1 MALQEKKDQLV
12 KWFVSSCHLS
22 PIEAQICVA
31 GVVVVSLGTLLLLAL
46 NWDAKVLAILLS
58 LSLFGSATS
67 FISALALLKGEL
79 IQESFCISIP
89 FDTLSNNL
97 PDLTGLMTSTDLPN
111 DSIVVA
117 RYTELANIALAKPV
131 SMKKIKTKD
140 QRKARQIQ
148 CDIGSHFCGELLQ
161 YQILRLIYYVQ
172 RNMLLSMKLGQED
185 EEELEGEGIQNPIP
199 STVPKR
205 PTSTMMLTK
214 TSVCP
219 GDRLWDMVSG
229 NRFAQLKSEQ
239 LFWKNSRFLVPD
251 NTSVSLNY
259 VVSSPIA
266 GKEGYNVRFVKPMFF
281 DLGYTVIPIA
291 ITDLG
296 VLPPGLYLSD
306 EVSETVRTFK
316 YVIQMTAS
324 FDRLTSGNLQTDELK
339 EWVRWLFRRLRRSL
353 ADAPEIVSDIPS
365 PVKKKSNTVKPD
377 PALETAPQASDTMDT
392 PESIAVAS
400 DVVSDRVEGV

>member
-1 MALQEKKDQLV
+1 MALQEKKDKLV

-22 PIEAQICVA
+22 HIEAQICVA

-58 LSLFGSATS
+58 LSLCGSVTS
-67 FISALALLKGEL
+67 FVSSLALLKGEY
-79 IQESFCISIP
+79 IQESFSVSIP

-97 PDLTGLMTSTDLPN
+97 PDLTGLMGYTDLPN
-111 DSIVVA
+111 DSIILA
-117 RYTELANIALAKPV
+117 RYTEMMNIGFAKPV
-131 SMKKIKTKD
+131 SIKKIKDRKRAAQM
-140 QRKARQIQ
+140 QRE
-148 CDIGSHFCGELLQ
+148 IGSHFCGELLQ

-172 RNMLLSMKLGQED
+172 RNMFLSMKLGQED
-185 EEELEGEGIQNPIP
+185 EQEAEEGRKNMTQ
-199 STVPKR
+199 STVSKR

-219 GDRLWDMVSG
+219 GERLWEIVSG

-239 LFWKNSRFLVPD
+239 LFWKNGRFLLPD
-251 NTSVSLNY
+251 NTNVSLNY

-296 VLPPGLYLSD
+296 VLPPGLYLPD
-306 EVSETVRTFK
+306 EAAETVRTFK
-316 YVIQMTAS
+316 YVVQMTAN

-339 EWVRWLFRRLRRSL
+339 EWVRWLFRRIRRSL
-353 ADAPEIVSDIPS
+353 ADAPEIIPDL
-365 PVKKKSNTVKPD
+365 PPPITKKYNPAQPD
-377 PALETAPQASDTMDT
+377 PALDTTLPVSDTTDAA
-392 PESIAVAS
+392 PIASSVGS
-400 DVVSDRVEGV
+400 DAVSDRGV